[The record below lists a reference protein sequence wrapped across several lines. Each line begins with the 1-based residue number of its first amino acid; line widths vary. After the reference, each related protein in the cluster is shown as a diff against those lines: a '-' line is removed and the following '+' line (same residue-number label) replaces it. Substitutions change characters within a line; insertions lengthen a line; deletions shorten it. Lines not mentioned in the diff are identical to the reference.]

1 MDFFIIIPA
10 RYGSKRLPGKPLLD
24 ICGKPMVL
32 RVVERASLIPD
43 IKGLFVATD
52 DEKIKEVVEDAGFNA
67 IMTSREHPSGTDRIY
82 EAAKKVGL
90 SKEDV
95 VINCQGDQPLL
106 DILSVQKMV
115 SLFKREKDFLMTT
128 VATPINFIEAQD
140 PNRVKVVLD
149 KDSRALYF
157 SRSPIPYDRDRVFDP
172 KERCYLRHLGL
183 YCYTMELLERFV
195 SWPVGSLEQ
204 TERLE
209 QLRVLE
215 NGYKIGVAII
225 KNAPIDVDTIED
237 LEAVR
242 SIFKNM
248 K

>member
-1 MDFFIIIPA
+1 
-10 RYGSKRLPGKPLLD
+10 
-24 ICGKPMVL
+24 MVL

>member
-67 IMTSREHPSGTDRIY
+67 IMTSREHPSGTDRIF